1 MAPSTVLARVSDTT
15 SAHILD
21 QNYSQ
26 GPKELTTQGLV
37 NGVSHMF
44 RKERNQGLEI
54 RKG

>member
-26 GPKELTTQGLV
+26 GPKRVDHQGAGEWNL
-37 NGVSHMF
+37 SHV
-44 RKERNQGLEI
+44 
-54 RKG
+54 